1 MMDKQDQ
8 RKYESLSV
16 EQLNAEI
23 QTLRE
28 QERTLHDQAR
38 EIDAIRNEKLVG
50 EKAAALVA
58 AMSDP
63 EKVALAQAVRVAGV
77 EGGES
82 VGQLST

>member
-1 MMDKQDQ
+1 MMNKQDE

-16 EQLNAEI
+16 GQLNAEI

-38 EIDAIRNEKLVG
+38 EIAAIRNEKLVG